1 MTLHRLLAHSFAA
14 CASFA
19 LLTLASLAHAE
30 PGMLRITTSPGDAQ
44 IFVNGQRKGNSPSQ
58 EGQTF
63 AVRLPQG
70 DYTVEARKSDGKD
83 YYGKKSVFVANDS
96 LQTVNI
102 SLSEVKLPAKPYGQ
116 APNGSAKLGG
126 LEWLRCSIG
135 QSWSGS
141 TCIGQ
146 ARRYTFEEAKAA
158 ADTFNATG
166 YGGKRDWRV
175 PTVRE
180 LASLIQCSSGQFKD
194 SDDVKDGGDKIQNNC
209 GGTFSKPT
217 IDIGVF
223 PQTPTDDR
231 FWSSSPFVGNAS
243 YAWDVNFGGGY
254 VYDYGRYD
262 TLPVRL
268 VRAGQ

>member
-1 MTLHRLLAHSFAA
+1 MTLRHLF
-14 CASFA
+14 
-19 LLTLASLAHAE
+19 TLALACLSMLVTVAHAT
-30 PGMLRITTSPGDAQ
+30 PGMLRITTDPGDAQ

-70 DYTVEARKSDGKD
+70 EYTVEARKSDGKD

-102 SLSEVKLPAKPYGQ
+102 SLNEVAKPSGQ
-116 APNGSAKLGG
+116 ASNGSAKLGG

-141 TCIGQ
+141 SCTGE
-146 ARRYTFEEAKAA
+146 AKKYSFEEAKAA

-180 LASLIQCSSGQFKD
+180 LQSLRVCSTGFV
-194 SDDVKDGGDKIQNNC
+194 SDTQDLQDGGEAVSKDCKNNA
-209 GGTFSKPT
+209 SMPT
-217 IDIGVF
+217 IDTAQF
-223 PQTPTDDR
+223 PQTPTDDW
-231 FWSSSPFVGNAS
+231 FWSSSPDVGNAQN
-243 YAWDVNFGGGY
+243 AWGVFFYDGDVSGDLRNVTFY
-254 VYDYGRYD
+254 
-262 TLPVRL
+262 VRL

>member
-1 MTLHRLLAHSFAA
+1 MTLNSLLAQAFTT
-14 CASFA
+14 CATLA
-19 LLTLASLAHAE
+19 LLAVATLAQAE

-63 AVRLPQG
+63 ALKLPQG

-83 YYGKKSVFVANDS
+83 YYGKKSVYVANDS

-102 SLSEVKLPAKPYGQ
+102 SLEKVVQPAKPYGQ

-135 QSWSGS
+135 QTWSGS
-141 TCIGQ
+141 SCIGQ
-146 ARRYTFEEAKAA
+146 AKGYTFEEAKAA

-180 LASLIQCSSGQFKD
+180 LQSLRVCSTGFVSETRDIQ
-194 SDDVKDGGDKIQNNC
+194 DGGEAVSKYCKDNA
-209 GGTFSKPT
+209 SKPT
-217 IDIGVF
+217 IDATQF
-223 PQTPTDDR
+223 PQTPINS
-231 FWSSSPFVGNAS
+231 FWSSSPDAGDTYNAW
-243 YAWDVNFGGGY
+243 AVLFG
-254 VYDYGRYD
+254 YGEVTSALLRASSFY
-262 TLPVRL
+262 VRL
-268 VRAGQ
+268 VR

>member
-1 MTLHRLLAHSFAA
+1 MKLNRLLAFA
-14 CASFA
+14 FA
-19 LLTLASLAHAE
+19 IFATLAQAE

-44 IFVNGQRKGNSPSQ
+44 IFINGQRKGNSPSQ

-63 AVRLPQG
+63 AVKVPQG

-102 SLSEVKLPAKPYGQ
+102 SLEEVKQPPKPYGQ

-141 TCIGQ
+141 SCTGEAKQ
-146 ARRYTFEEAKAA
+146 YTYEEAKVA

-166 YGGKRDWRV
+166 YGGKRDWRL

-180 LASLIQCSSGQFKD
+180 LQSLRLCSTGFVSETKD
-194 SDDVKDGGDKIQNNC
+194 LQDGGEAVRKYCKDNA
-209 GGTFSKPT
+209 SKPM
-217 IDIGVF
+217 IDTAQF
-223 PQTPTDDR
+223 PQTPDSR
-231 FWSSSPFVGNAS
+231 FRSSSPYVGDEGG
-243 YAWDVNFGGGY
+243 AWIVDFGYGG
-254 VYDYGRYD
+254 VLNYGRSNAYY
-262 TLPVRL
+262 VRL
-268 VRAGQ
+268 VRAGL